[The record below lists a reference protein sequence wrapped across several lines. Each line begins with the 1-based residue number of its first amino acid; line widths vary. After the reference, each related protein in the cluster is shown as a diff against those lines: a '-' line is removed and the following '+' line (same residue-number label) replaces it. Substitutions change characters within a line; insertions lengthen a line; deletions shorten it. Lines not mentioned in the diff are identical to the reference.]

1 MKMPLAAQQ
10 RFVYHQSM
18 KVEVERA
25 DDRAS
30 AIAAT
35 MGEPARARML
45 FCLMD
50 GRART
55 STELAV
61 VAGVSPSTAS
71 VHLQRLKALDLVSM
85 TAQGKHRYFRLTG
98 PRVAAALEA
107 LSVLAG
113 GPRDDFAPTTPHRLR
128 FARSCYDHMAGA
140 LGVTLNDRLR
150 ALGWVAAAGDDYRV
164 TPKGLAGL
172 SSLGVEVEAARAQ
185 RRRFAFGCLDWSER
199 RPHLGGALGAA
210 LLNVA
215 LERRWVE
222 RDPDDRA
229 LSLTDSGRRALR
241 ERLQISLE
249 EPAAD
254 PSVRRRPRA

>member
-18 KVEVERA
+18 DVERA

-30 AIAAT
+30 AIAAM

-71 VHLQRLKALDLVSM
+71 VHLQRLKALDLVRM

-98 PRVAAALEA
+98 PKVAAALEA

-113 GPRDDFAPTTPHRLR
+113 GPRDDFAPSTPHRLR

-150 ALGWVAAAGDDYRV
+150 ALGWLAAAGDDYRV
-164 TPKGLAGL
+164 TSKGLAGL
-172 SSLGVEVEAARAQ
+172 SSLGVDVEAAHAQ
-185 RRRFAFGCLDWSER
+185 RRRFAFACLDWSER
-199 RPHLGGALGAA
+199 RPHVGGALGAA
-210 LLNVA
+210 LLA
-215 LERRWVE
+215 LALDRKWLTG
-222 RDPDDRA
+222 DPDDRA

-241 ERLQISLE
+241 ERLQISIE
-249 EPAAD
+249 EPAD
-254 PSVRRRPRA
+254 DGPPSRRHPGS